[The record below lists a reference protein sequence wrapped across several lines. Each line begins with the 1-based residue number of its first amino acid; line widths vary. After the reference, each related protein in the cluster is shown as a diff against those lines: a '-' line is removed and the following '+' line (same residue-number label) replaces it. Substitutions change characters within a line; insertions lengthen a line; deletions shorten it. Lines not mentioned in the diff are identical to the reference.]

1 MINIIFKRFLTNLND
16 MATKTSNKLDKST
29 LNDSNLINTI
39 SVLPKYNVFFYL
51 ILLLVFFIIF
61 RNLEIKLSMIFGFL
75 LFIAIAY
82 FLIQKDHNDEVDLME
97 DNALK
102 LKFLEDTVF
111 DYGGFKIQLNT
122 HDILM
127 KPEMERS
134 FLHYNSLIVELFY
147 NVKSLT
153 QLCMGNYVE
162 CIRYC
167 NYVIGLHEDMKIGV
181 ENPFENLSVAKMF
194 YKLAMNSYA
203 AMIHSVI
210 GNPIIFNKSIPVLQS
225 ILLDL
230 IHKMRDICIDHN
242 KKHGL
247 STMSIPNDK
256 LKEYDVIEDD
266 DTKLQDYNPAF
277 DYF

>member
-1 MINIIFKRFLTNLND
+1 MINIIFKRFLSNLND
-16 MATKTSNKLDKST
+16 MAIKTSNKLDRSE
-29 LNDSNLINTI
+29 LSDNNLLNTI
-39 SVLPKYNVFFYL
+39 SVLPKHNIFFYL
-51 ILLLVFFIIF
+51 SLLLIFFVIF
-61 RNLEIKLSMIFGFL
+61 RNLEIKLSMILGFL
-75 LFIAIAY
+75 FFGVIAY
-82 FLIQKDHNDEVDLME
+82 FLIQKDHNDEVNLME

-102 LKFLEDTVF
+102 LNFLEDVVF
-111 DYGGFKIQLNT
+111 NYGGFKIQLNT

-127 KPEMERS
+127 KPEMEKS
-134 FLHYNSLIVELFY
+134 FLHYNSLIVEIFY
-147 NVKSLT
+147 NVKSLS

-162 CIRYC
+162 CIKYC
-167 NYVIGLHEDMKIGV
+167 NYVIGLYEDMKIGV
-181 ENPFENLSVAKMF
+181 NNPFENLSVAKMF

-203 AMIHSVI
+203 AMIHSVV
-210 GNPIIFNKSIPVLQS
+210 GNPIIFNDSIPLLQS